1 MLSEHKTVVSES
13 LEDKKLRLERILRE
27 LGQAAV
33 AFSGGVDSALLLK
46 AAVRGLGP
54 SAVLAVTVSSPVHPA
69 WERAEA
75 EWLAGDLGVRHIV
88 IESDELEDESFVS
101 NSPDRCYV
109 CKFARFRELKRIAR
123 EHGFA
128 HVVDGSNV
136 DDLHDFR
143 PGQRAA
149 AEHEVRSPLREAGF
163 TKADIRTYSRE
174 LDLHTWDR
182 PSQACLASRFPYGER
197 ITAQGLTQVGQAE
210 DFLRSVVSGAVRVRH
225 HGNLARVEVEPAQL
239 GALLARKDDV
249 ATHLHALGF
258 TYVTLDLV
266 GFRSGSM
273 NEVLS

>member
-27 LGQAAV
+27 LGQVAV

-46 AAVRGLGP
+46 AAVRGLGT

-149 AEHEVRSPLREAGF
+149 AEHGVRSPLREAGF
-163 TKADIRTYSRE
+163 TKAGNWTCIPGTGRRR
-174 LDLHTWDR
+174 LVWR
-182 PSQACLASRFPYGER
+182 LASLMESASPRRDSP
-197 ITAQGLTQVGQAE
+197 
-210 DFLRSVVSGAVRVRH
+210 RSVRRKISCGVSSP
-225 HGNLARVEVEPAQL
+225 ARC
-239 GALLARKDDV
+239 
-249 ATHLHALGF
+249 GF
-258 TYVTLDLV
+258 GIMGTWR
-266 GFRSGSM
+266 GSRWNPRS
-273 NEVLS
+273 